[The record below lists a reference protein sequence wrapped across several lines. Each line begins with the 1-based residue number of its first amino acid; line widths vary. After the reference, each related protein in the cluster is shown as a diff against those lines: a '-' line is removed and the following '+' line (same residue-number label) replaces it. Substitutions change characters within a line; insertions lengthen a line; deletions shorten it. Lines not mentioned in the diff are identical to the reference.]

1 MKKLEKLPFF
11 EEGFSSIILPLGKI
25 SYKITQNEIISMPS
39 TLYYL
44 FDNKIYGIEYDG
56 DIDKERDDVITN
68 YYEFNIDDIGYN
80 SFLEENDNPEIDI
93 VYFLMDQPEPFTSKV
108 FEHNDG
114 KTMLDFENDKWRGIC
129 LSEDGVWDFT
139 LWYSLREGSVDYE
152 EFQYECTLEKFKE
165 RIENFIK

>member
-68 YYEFNIDDIGYN
+68 YYDLI
-80 SFLEENDNPEIDI
+80 
-93 VYFLMDQPEPFTSKV
+93 
-108 FEHNDG
+108 
-114 KTMLDFENDKWRGIC
+114 
-129 LSEDGVWDFT
+129 
-139 LWYSLREGSVDYE
+139 
-152 EFQYECTLEKFKE
+152 
-165 RIENFIK
+165 